1 MTTIFQATFLRET
14 AWICGGYAREK
25 REKLGAVTDTQE
37 NGGKIGGCEGCTTL
51 WRENNMASKI
61 GSCSGCVTLW
71 RETIEINEA

>member
-37 NGGKIGGCEGCTTL
+37 NGGKIGGCEGCATL
-51 WRENNMASKI
+51 WRENNMASKNWELQRVRHI
-61 GSCSGCVTLW
+61 VEG
-71 RETIEINEA
+71 NH